1 MWAGQTVT
9 VYVEYIGA
17 GSVTQV
23 GEKWTAS
30 VAGCNGGES
39 HTLTITKAETE
50 EEENFTC
57 YVTFEVTS
65 LNEGAEKVEVTFNA

>member
-1 MWAGQTVT
+1 MD
-9 VYVEYIGA
+9 
-17 GSVTQV
+17 
-23 GEKWTAS
+23 S
-30 VAGCNGGES
+30 VAGNGGES

-65 LNEGAEKVEVTFNA
+65 LNEGAEKERLPSP